1 MQTVRDDEGRVYL
14 LCKRSSDASKVRD
27 PETGEERYLP
37 NDELE
42 RVSGESPL
50 EAGARAVPDPVRTVV
65 RATGDDRAL
74 GLLVELAARGP
85 LAARQ
90 LLDDYDMC
98 ESDLHGALVEFR
110 LAGLVEETDV
120 FGERGYG
127 LTDEAREAVAFLT
140 GSPPAGR

>member
-14 LCKRSSDASKVRD
+14 LLKRSSDSSKVRD
-27 PETGEERYLP
+27 PGTGEERYLP
-37 NDELE
+37 NDDLAH
-42 RVSGESPL
+42 VSGESPL

-65 RATGDDRAL
+65 GAAGNDRAL

-85 LAARQ
+85 LSARQ

-98 ESDLHGALVEFR
+98 ESDLHGTLVEFR
-110 LAGLVEETDV
+110 LAGLVEEADV
-120 FGERGYG
+120 FGERGYE

-140 GSPPAGR
+140 GRQPTRR